1 MKALAYLNKYL
12 IKYKWRLILGSVFIT
27 ASNFFGVEMPQIVR
41 EAVNVFT
48 IKLNALSVASKY
60 EGSFISLFSESILE
74 SGIFL
79 ALLYVGFSLCKG
91 FFVFLNRQTIII
103 MSRLIEYD
111 LKNEIYDHYQ
121 QLTPAFYKKNNT
133 GDLMN
138 RISEDVSKVRMYLG
152 PAIMYSINLLVLSV
166 LTIYYMAS
174 VNVELT
180 LYALAPLPIMTVLIY
195 YISRIMNRRSE
206 EVQQQQSIISNY
218 VQESFSG
225 IRVVKAYNMQKSLN
239 ASFLKEA
246 NEFKTRSMK
255 LATINAFFFPVIV
268 LLIGIST
275 VLTIYIG
282 GLKANEGIIT
292 NGDIAAFVI
301 YVNMLTWPFAS
312 IGWVTSM
319 VQRASASQ
327 KRINEFL
334 NQKPDIYSV
343 EDAVPMKVGDIVFD
357 DVSFV
362 YPDSGIKAL
371 QNISF
376 TLPEGKT
383 LGVIGETGSGKSTIA
398 NMIARLY
405 DVNTG
410 QIRIA
415 DTPIQ
420 QIDLTELRESIGYV
434 PQDSF
439 LFSDT
444 IANNITFG
452 LRELDEDSED
462 KMVQAAKDAHI
473 YNNIVEFENGFE
485 TIVGERGITLSGGQK
500 QRVSIARAIIK
511 HPDILIFDDCL
522 SAVDTE
528 TEDIILRNLKRI
540 MEGKTSVIIS
550 HRISSLEHA
559 DLILVMND
567 GRVIERGTHEEL
579 LNLNGYYASLNE
591 KQKL

>member
-1 MKALAYLNKYL
+1 MKSLAYLNKYL
-12 IKYKWRLILGSVFIT
+12 VKYKWRLILGTIFIT
-27 ASNFFGVEMPQIVR
+27 ASNFFGVEMPRLVKK
-41 EAVNVFT
+41 AVDLFEKKIGSIRSSSLT
-48 IKLNALSVASKY
+48 EMDRSEILDGALY
-60 EGSFISLFSESILE
+60 
-74 SGIFL
+74 L
-79 ALLYVGFSLCKG
+79 ALIYVGFSLVRG

-111 LKNEIYDHYQ
+111 LKNEIYHHYQ
-121 QLTPAFYKKNNT
+121 KLTPAFYKQNNT

-152 PAIMYSINLLVLSV
+152 PAIMYSINLLVLSG
-166 LTIYYMAS
+166 LTIYYMVS
-174 VNVELT
+174 VNLELT
-180 LYALAPLPIMTVLIY
+180 LYALAPLPIMTIMIY
-195 YISRIMNRRSE
+195 YISKIMNRRSE
-206 EVQQQQSIISNY
+206 EVQVQQSLISTF

-239 ASFLKEA
+239 QSFLEEA
-246 NEFKTRSMK
+246 NEYRSRSMK

-268 LLIGIST
+268 LLIGVST

-319 VQRASASQ
+319 VQRAAASQ

-334 NQKPDIYSV
+334 KQKPAILSTVNPVD
-343 EDAVPMKVGDIVFD
+343 MKGGDIVFEN
-357 DVSFV
+357 VSFV

-371 QNISF
+371 QDISF

-383 LGVIGETGSGKSTIA
+383 LGIIGETGSGKSTIA

-405 DVNTG
+405 DVNSG
-410 QIRIA
+410 SIRVGGSDIK
-415 DTPIQ
+415 DI
-420 QIDLTELRESIGYV
+420 ELSQLRNSIGYV
-434 PQDSF
+434 PQDAF

-444 IANNITFG
+444 IANNIKFG
-452 LRELDEDSED
+452 LSELGSESDER
-462 KMVQAAKDAHI
+462 MVQAAKDAHI
-473 YNNIVEFENGFE
+473 YNNIVEFEKGFE
-485 TIVGERGITLSGGQK
+485 TVVGERGITLSGGQK

-511 HPDILIFDDCL
+511 QPDILVFDDCL

-540 MEGKTSVIIS
+540 MKGKTAVIIS

-559 DLILVMND
+559 DLILVMNE
-567 GRVIERGTHEEL
+567 GKIIEQGDHEEL
-579 LNLNGYYASLNE
+579 MSQKGYYASLNE
-591 KQKL
+591 KQKI

>member
-1 MKALAYLNKYL
+1 MKSLAYLNKYL
-12 IKYKWRLILGSVFIT
+12 VKYKWRLILGTIFIT
-27 ASNFFGVEMPQIVR
+27 ASNFFGVEMPRLVKK
-41 EAVNVFT
+41 AVDLFEKKIGSIRSSSLT
-48 IKLNALSVASKY
+48 EMDRSEILDGALY
-60 EGSFISLFSESILE
+60 
-74 SGIFL
+74 L
-79 ALLYVGFSLCKG
+79 ALIYVGFSLVRG

-111 LKNEIYDHYQ
+111 LKNEIYHHYQ
-121 QLTPAFYKKNNT
+121 KLTPAFYKQNNT

-152 PAIMYSINLLVLSV
+152 PAIMYSINLLVLSG
-166 LTIYYMAS
+166 LTIYYMVS
-174 VNVELT
+174 VNLELT
-180 LYALAPLPIMTVLIY
+180 LYALAPLPIMTIMIY
-195 YISRIMNRRSE
+195 YISKIMNRRSE
-206 EVQQQQSIISNY
+206 EVQVQQSLISTF

-239 ASFLKEA
+239 QSFLEEA
-246 NEFKTRSMK
+246 NEYRSRSMK

-268 LLIGIST
+268 LLIGVST

-319 VQRASASQ
+319 VQRAAASQ

-334 NQKPDIYSV
+334 KQKPAILSTANPVD
-343 EDAVPMKVGDIVFD
+343 MKGGDIVFEN
-357 DVSFV
+357 VSFV

-371 QNISF
+371 QDISF

-383 LGVIGETGSGKSTIA
+383 LGIIGETGSGKSTIA

-405 DVNTG
+405 DVNSG
-410 QIRIA
+410 SIRVGGSDIK
-415 DTPIQ
+415 DI
-420 QIDLTELRESIGYV
+420 ELSQLRNSIGYV
-434 PQDSF
+434 PQDAF

-444 IANNITFG
+444 IANNIKFG
-452 LRELDEDSED
+452 LSELGSESDER
-462 KMVQAAKDAHI
+462 MVQAAKDAHI
-473 YNNIVEFENGFE
+473 YNNIVEFEKGFE
-485 TIVGERGITLSGGQK
+485 TVVGERGITLSGGQK

-511 HPDILIFDDCL
+511 QPDILVFDDCL

-540 MEGKTSVIIS
+540 MKGKTAVIIS

-559 DLILVMND
+559 DLILVMNE
-567 GRVIERGTHEEL
+567 GKIIEQGDHEEL
-579 LNLNGYYASLNE
+579 MSQKGYYASLNE
-591 KQKL
+591 KQKI

>member
-1 MKALAYLNKYL
+1 MKSLAYLNKYL
-12 IKYKWRLILGSVFIT
+12 VKYKWRLILGTIFIT
-27 ASNFFGVEMPQIVR
+27 ASNFFGVEMPRLVKK
-41 EAVNVFT
+41 AVDLFEKKIGSIRSSSLT
-48 IKLNALSVASKY
+48 EMDRSEILDGALY
-60 EGSFISLFSESILE
+60 
-74 SGIFL
+74 L
-79 ALLYVGFSLCKG
+79 ALIYVGFSLVRG

-111 LKNEIYDHYQ
+111 LKNEIYHHYQ
-121 QLTPAFYKKNNT
+121 KLTPAFYKQNNT

-152 PAIMYSINLLVLSV
+152 PAIMYSINLLVLSG
-166 LTIYYMAS
+166 LTIYYMVS
-174 VNVELT
+174 VNLELT
-180 LYALAPLPIMTVLIY
+180 LYALAPLPIMTIMIY
-195 YISRIMNRRSE
+195 YISKIMNRRSE
-206 EVQQQQSIISNY
+206 EVQVQQSLISTF

-239 ASFLKEA
+239 QSFLEEA
-246 NEFKTRSMK
+246 NEYRSRSMK

-268 LLIGIST
+268 LLIGVST

-319 VQRASASQ
+319 VQRAAASQ

-334 NQKPDIYSV
+334 KQKPAILSTANPAD
-343 EDAVPMKVGDIVFD
+343 MKGGDIVFEN
-357 DVSFV
+357 VSFV

-371 QNISF
+371 QDISF

-383 LGVIGETGSGKSTIA
+383 LGIIGETGSGKSTIA

-405 DVNTG
+405 DVNSG
-410 QIRIA
+410 SIRVGGSDIK
-415 DTPIQ
+415 DI
-420 QIDLTELRESIGYV
+420 ELSQLRNSIGYV
-434 PQDSF
+434 PQDAF

-444 IANNITFG
+444 IANNIKFG
-452 LRELDEDSED
+452 LSELGSESDER
-462 KMVQAAKDAHI
+462 MVQAAKDAHI
-473 YNNIVEFENGFE
+473 YNNIVEFEKGFE
-485 TIVGERGITLSGGQK
+485 TVVGERGITLSGGQK

-511 HPDILIFDDCL
+511 QPDILVFDDCL

-540 MEGKTSVIIS
+540 MKGKTAVIIS

-559 DLILVMND
+559 DLILVMNE
-567 GRVIERGTHEEL
+567 GKIIEQGDHEEL
-579 LNLNGYYASLNE
+579 MSQKGYYASLNE
-591 KQKL
+591 KQKI

>member
-1 MKALAYLNKYL
+1 MKSLAYLNKYL
-12 IKYKWRLILGSVFIT
+12 VKYKWRLILGTIFIT
-27 ASNFFGVEMPQIVR
+27 ASNFFGVEMPRLVKK
-41 EAVNVFT
+41 AVDLFEKKIGSIRSSSLT
-48 IKLNALSVASKY
+48 EMDRSEILDGALY
-60 EGSFISLFSESILE
+60 
-74 SGIFL
+74 L
-79 ALLYVGFSLCKG
+79 ALIYVGFSLVRG

-111 LKNEIYDHYQ
+111 LKNEIYHHYQ
-121 QLTPAFYKKNNT
+121 KLTPAFYKQNNT

-152 PAIMYSINLLVLSV
+152 PAIMYSINLLVLSG
-166 LTIYYMAS
+166 LTIYYMVS
-174 VNVELT
+174 VNLELT
-180 LYALAPLPIMTVLIY
+180 LYALAPLPIMTIMIY
-195 YISRIMNRRSE
+195 YISKIMNRRSE
-206 EVQQQQSIISNY
+206 EVQVQQSLISTF

-239 ASFLKEA
+239 QSFLEEA
-246 NEFKTRSMK
+246 NEYRSRSMK

-268 LLIGIST
+268 LLIGVST

-319 VQRASASQ
+319 VQRAAASQ

-334 NQKPDIYSV
+334 KQKPAILSTANPVD
-343 EDAVPMKVGDIVFD
+343 MKGGDIVFEN
-357 DVSFV
+357 VSFV

-371 QNISF
+371 QDISF

-383 LGVIGETGSGKSTIA
+383 LGIIGETGSGKSTIA

-405 DVNTG
+405 DVNSG
-410 QIRIA
+410 SIRVGGSDIK
-415 DTPIQ
+415 DI
-420 QIDLTELRESIGYV
+420 ELSQLRNSIGYV
-434 PQDSF
+434 PQDAF

-444 IANNITFG
+444 IANNIKFG
-452 LRELDEDSED
+452 LSELGSESDER
-462 KMVQAAKDAHI
+462 MVQAAKDAHI
-473 YNNIVEFENGFE
+473 YNNIVEFEKGFE
-485 TIVGERGITLSGGQK
+485 TVVGERGITLSGGQK

-511 HPDILIFDDCL
+511 QPDILVFDDCL

-540 MEGKTSVIIS
+540 MKGKTAVIIS

-559 DLILVMND
+559 DLILVMNE
-567 GRVIERGTHEEL
+567 GRIIEQGDHEEL
-579 LNLNGYYASLNE
+579 MSQKGYYASLNE
-591 KQKL
+591 KQKI

>member
-1 MKALAYLNKYL
+1 MKSLAYLNKYL
-12 IKYKWRLILGSVFIT
+12 IKYKWRLLLGTIFIT
-27 ASNFFGVEMPQIVR
+27 ASNYFGVEMPRLVKK
-41 EAVNVFT
+41 AVDLFEK
-48 IKLNALSVASKY
+48 KLGAIQSSSLTDLDKSDILDGALY
-60 EGSFISLFSESILE
+60 
-74 SGIFL
+74 L
-79 ALLYVGFSLCKG
+79 ALIYVGYSLVRG

-111 LKNEIYDHYQ
+111 LKNEIYSHYQ
-121 QLTPAFYKKNNT
+121 KLTPAFYKQHNT

-152 PAIMYSINLLVLSV
+152 PAIMYSINLLVLSG
-166 LTIYYMAS
+166 LTIYYMVS
-174 VNVELT
+174 VNLELT

-195 YISRIMNRRSE
+195 YISKIMNKRSE
-206 EVQQQQSIISNY
+206 EVQVQQSLISTF

-239 ASFLKEA
+239 ASFLEEA
-246 NEFKTRSMK
+246 GEYRTRSMK

-268 LLIGIST
+268 LLIGVST

-319 VQRASASQ
+319 VQRAAASQ

-334 NQKPDIYSV
+334 KQQPEIFSK
-343 EDAVPMKVGDIVFD
+343 EGAQEMKAGDIVFEN
-357 DVSFV
+357 VSFV

-383 LGVIGETGSGKSTIA
+383 LGIIGETGSGKSTVA

-405 DVNTG
+405 DVNSG
-410 QIRIA
+410 LIKIG
-415 DTPIQ
+415 DVEIEN
-420 QIDLTELRESIGYV
+420 IDLNQLRNSIGYV
-434 PQDSF
+434 PQDAF

-444 IANNITFG
+444 IANNIKFG
-452 LRELDEDSED
+452 LNQLDENSGEL
-462 KMVQAAKDAHI
+462 MNQAAKDAHI
-473 YNNIVEFENGFE
+473 YSNIMDFEKGFE

-511 HPDILIFDDCL
+511 HPEILIFDDCL

-540 MEGKTSVIIS
+540 MKGKTSVIIS

-559 DLILVMND
+559 DLILVMNE
-567 GRVIERGTHEEL
+567 GKVIEQGNHDEL
-579 LNLNGYYASLNE
+579 MAMDGYYASLNE
-591 KQKL
+591 KQKI

>member
-1 MKALAYLNKYL
+1 MKSLAYLNKYL
-12 IKYKWRLILGSVFIT
+12 FKYKWRLILGTVFIA
-27 ASNFFGVEMPQIVR
+27 ASNFFGVEMPRLVKR
-41 EAVNVFT
+41 AVDLFEKK
-48 IKLNALSVASKY
+48 IGAIQASTLTELDK
-60 EGSFISLFSESILE
+60 SDILE
-74 SGIFL
+74 GALYL
-79 ALLYVGFSLCKG
+79 ALIYVGYSLIRG

-111 LKNEIYDHYQ
+111 LKNEIYSHYQ
-121 QLTPAFYKKNNT
+121 KLTPSFYKQNNT

-152 PAIMYSINLLVLSV
+152 PAIMYSINLLVLSG
-166 LTIYYMAS
+166 LTIYYMVS
-174 VNVELT
+174 VNLELT

-195 YISRIMNRRSE
+195 YISKIMNKRSE
-206 EVQQQQSIISNY
+206 EVQVQQSLISTF

-246 NEFKTRSMK
+246 SEYRSRSMK

-268 LLIGIST
+268 LLIGVST

-319 VQRASASQ
+319 VQRAAASQ

-334 NQKPDIYSV
+334 KQKPDIYSK
-343 EDAVPMKVGDIVFD
+343 EKASKMKSGDIVFK

-371 QNISF
+371 QKVSF
-376 TLPEGKT
+376 TLPQGKT
-383 LGVIGETGSGKSTIA
+383 LGIIGETGSGKSTIA

-405 DVNTG
+405 DASSGEILVG
-410 QIRIA
+410 K
-415 DTPIQ
+415 TPIEE
-420 QIDLTELRESIGYV
+420 IDLTELRQSIGYV
-434 PQDSF
+434 PQDAF

-444 IANNITFG
+444 IANNIQFG
-452 LRELDEDSED
+452 LSELGPQGDDL
-462 KMVQAAKDAHI
+462 MINAAKDAHI
-473 YNNIVEFENGFE
+473 YSNIMDFEKGFE
-485 TIVGERGITLSGGQK
+485 TVVGERGITLSGGQK

-511 HPDILIFDDCL
+511 HPDILVFDDCL

-528 TEDIILRNLKRI
+528 TEDIILKNLKRI
-540 MEGKTSVIIS
+540 MNGKTSVIIS

-559 DLILVMND
+559 DLILVMNE
-567 GRVIERGTHEEL
+567 GVVIEQGNHEEL
-579 LNLNGYYASLNE
+579 MSMNGYYASLNE
-591 KQKL
+591 KQKM

>member
-1 MKALAYLNKYL
+1 MKSLAYLNKYL
-12 IKYKWRLILGSVFIT
+12 VKYKWRLMLGTVFIT
-27 ASNFFGVEMPQIVR
+27 ASNFFGVEMPRLVKK
-41 EAVNVFT
+41 AVDLFEKKIGSIRSSFLT
-48 IKLNALSVASKY
+48 EMDRSEILDGALY
-60 EGSFISLFSESILE
+60 
-74 SGIFL
+74 L
-79 ALLYVGFSLCKG
+79 ALIYVGFSIVRG

-111 LKNEIYDHYQ
+111 LKNEIYHHYQ
-121 QLTPAFYKKNNT
+121 KLTPAFYKQNNT

-152 PAIMYSINLLVLSV
+152 PAIMYSINLLVLSG
-166 LTIYYMAS
+166 LTIYYMVS
-174 VNVELT
+174 VNSELT
-180 LYALAPLPIMTVLIY
+180 LYALAPLPIMTVMIY
-195 YISRIMNRRSE
+195 YISKIMNRRSE
-206 EVQQQQSIISNY
+206 EVQVQQSMISTF

-239 ASFLKEA
+239 QSFLKEA
-246 NEFKTRSMK
+246 NEYRSRSMK

-268 LLIGIST
+268 LLIGVST

-319 VQRASASQ
+319 VQRAAASQ

-334 NQKPDIYSV
+334 KQKPAILSTTNPVD
-343 EDAVPMKVGDIVFD
+343 MKGGDIVFEN
-357 DVSFV
+357 VSFV

-371 QNISF
+371 QDISF

-383 LGVIGETGSGKSTIA
+383 LGIIGETGSGKSTIA

-405 DVNTG
+405 DVNSG
-410 QIRIA
+410 SIRVGGSDIK
-415 DTPIQ
+415 DI
-420 QIDLTELRESIGYV
+420 ELSQLRNSIGYV
-434 PQDSF
+434 PQDAF

-444 IANNITFG
+444 IANNIKFG
-452 LRELDEDSED
+452 LSELGSESDER
-462 KMVQAAKDAHI
+462 MVQAAKDAHI
-473 YNNIVEFENGFE
+473 YNNIVEFEKGFE

-511 HPDILIFDDCL
+511 QPDILVFDDCL

-540 MEGKTSVIIS
+540 MKGKTAVIIS

-559 DLILVMND
+559 DLILVLNE
-567 GRVIERGTHEEL
+567 GKIIEQGDHEEL
-579 LNLNGYYASLNE
+579 MSQKGYYASLNE
-591 KQKL
+591 KQKI

>member
-1 MKALAYLNKYL
+1 MKSLSYLNKYL
-12 IKYKWRLILGSVFIT
+12 IKYKWRLILGTLFIA
-27 ASNFFGVEMPQIVR
+27 ASNYFGVEMPRLVKR
-41 EAVNVFT
+41 AVDLFEKK
-48 IKLNALSVASKY
+48 I
-60 EGSFISLFSESILE
+60 GSIQTSSLTEMDRSEILD
-74 SGIFL
+74 GAFYL
-79 ALLYVGFSLCKG
+79 ALIYVGYSLIRG

-111 LKNEIYDHYQ
+111 LKNEIYQHYQ
-121 QLTPAFYKKNNT
+121 KLTPAFYKQNNT

-152 PAIMYSINLLVLSV
+152 PAIMYTINLLVLSG
-166 LTIYYMAS
+166 LTIYYMVS

-180 LYALAPLPIMTVLIY
+180 LYALAPLPIMTIMIY
-195 YISRIMNRRSE
+195 YISKIMNRRSE
-206 EVQQQQSIISNY
+206 EVQVQQSLISTF

-239 ASFLKEA
+239 QSFLKEA
-246 NEFKTRSMK
+246 NEYRSRSMK

-268 LLIGIST
+268 LLIGVST

-282 GLKANEGIIT
+282 GIKANQGIIT

-319 VQRASASQ
+319 VQRAAASQ

-334 NQKPDIYSV
+334 NQKPAIFSKSNAV
-343 EDAVPMKVGDIVFD
+343 EMKGGDIVFD
-357 DVSFV
+357 EVSFV

-376 TLPEGKT
+376 TLPQGKT
-383 LGVIGETGSGKSTIA
+383 LGIIGETGSGKSTVA

-405 DVNTG
+405 DVDSGVIRLGNTN
-410 QIRIA
+410 IEDIE
-415 DTPIQ
+415 
-420 QIDLTELRESIGYV
+420 LTQLRRSIGYV

-444 IANNITFG
+444 IANNIKFG
-452 LRELDEDSED
+452 LTELSQESDSLME
-462 KMVQAAKDAHI
+462 QAAKDAHI
-473 YNNIVEFENGFE
+473 YSNIVGFDKGFE
-485 TIVGERGITLSGGQK
+485 TLVGERGITLSGGQK

-511 HPDILIFDDCL
+511 QPDILVFDDCL

-540 MEGKTSVIIS
+540 MEGKTAVIIS

-559 DLILVMND
+559 DLILVMNE
-567 GRVIERGTHEEL
+567 GQIIEQGDHEQL
-579 LNLNGYYASLNE
+579 IRQNGYYASLNE
-591 KQKL
+591 KQKV

>member
-1 MKALAYLNKYL
+1 MKSLAYLNKYL
-12 IKYKWRLILGSVFIT
+12 VKYKWRLMLGTVFIT
-27 ASNFFGVEMPQIVR
+27 ASNFFGVEMPRLVKK
-41 EAVNVFT
+41 AVDLFEKKIGSIRSSSLT
-48 IKLNALSVASKY
+48 EMDRSEILDGALY
-60 EGSFISLFSESILE
+60 
-74 SGIFL
+74 L
-79 ALLYVGFSLCKG
+79 ALIYVGFSIVRG

-111 LKNEIYDHYQ
+111 LKNEIYHHYQ
-121 QLTPAFYKKNNT
+121 KLTPAFYKQNNT

-152 PAIMYSINLLVLSV
+152 PAIMYSINLLVLSG
-166 LTIYYMAS
+166 LTIYYMVS
-174 VNVELT
+174 VNSELT
-180 LYALAPLPIMTVLIY
+180 LYALAPLPIMTVMIY
-195 YISRIMNRRSE
+195 YISKIMNRRSE
-206 EVQQQQSIISNY
+206 EVQVQQSMISTF

-239 ASFLKEA
+239 QSFLKEA
-246 NEFKTRSMK
+246 NEYRSRSMK

-268 LLIGIST
+268 LLIGVST

-282 GLKANEGIIT
+282 GLKANVGIIT

-319 VQRASASQ
+319 VQRAAASQ

-334 NQKPDIYSV
+334 KQKPAILSTTNPVD
-343 EDAVPMKVGDIVFD
+343 MKGGDIIFEN
-357 DVSFV
+357 VSFV

-371 QNISF
+371 QDISF

-383 LGVIGETGSGKSTIA
+383 LGIIGETGSGKSTIA

-405 DVNTG
+405 DVNSG
-410 QIRIA
+410 SIRVGGSDIK
-415 DTPIQ
+415 DI
-420 QIDLTELRESIGYV
+420 ELSQLRNSIGYV
-434 PQDSF
+434 PQDAF

-444 IANNITFG
+444 IANNIKFG
-452 LRELDEDSED
+452 LSELGSESDER
-462 KMVQAAKDAHI
+462 MVQAAKDAHI
-473 YNNIVEFENGFE
+473 YNNIVEFEKGFE

-511 HPDILIFDDCL
+511 QPDILVFDDCL

-540 MEGKTSVIIS
+540 MKGKTAVIIS

-559 DLILVMND
+559 DLILVLNE
-567 GRVIERGTHEEL
+567 GKIIEQGDHEEL
-579 LNLNGYYASLNE
+579 MSQKGYYASLNE
-591 KQKL
+591 KQKI

>member
-1 MKALAYLNKYL
+1 MKSLAYLNKYL
-12 IKYKWRLILGSVFIT
+12 FKYKWRLILGTIFIA
-27 ASNFFGVEMPQIVR
+27 ASNYFGVEMPRLVKN
-41 EAVNVFT
+41 AVDLFEKK
-48 IKLNALSVASKY
+48 IGAIQASKLT
-60 EGSFISLFSESILE
+60 ELDKTEILE
-74 SGIFL
+74 GAFYL
-79 ALLYVGFSLCKG
+79 ALLYVGYSLIRG

-103 MSRLIEYD
+103 MSRLIEFD
-111 LKNEIYDHYQ
+111 LKNEIYSHYQ
-121 QLTPAFYKKNNT
+121 KLTPAFYKQNNT

-152 PAIMYSINLLVLSV
+152 PAIMYSINLLVLSG
-166 LTIYYMAS
+166 LTIYYMVS
-174 VNVELT
+174 VNLELT

-195 YISRIMNRRSE
+195 YISKIMNRRSE
-206 EVQQQQSIISNY
+206 EVQVQQSLISTF

-239 ASFLKEA
+239 TSFLDEA
-246 NEFKTRSMK
+246 SEYRTRSMK

-282 GLKANEGIIT
+282 GIKANEGIIT

-319 VQRASASQ
+319 VQRAAASQ

-334 NQKPDIYSV
+334 NQQPDIFSKQDSV
-343 EDAVPMKVGDIVFD
+343 DMKTGDIQFK

-371 QNISF
+371 QNVSF
-376 TLPEGKT
+376 TLPKGKT
-383 LGVIGETGSGKSTIA
+383 LGIIGETGSGKSTIA

-405 DVNTG
+405 DANSG
-410 QIRIA
+410 IISIGESIIEDINLNQ
-415 DTPIQ
+415 
-420 QIDLTELRESIGYV
+420 LRESIGYV
-434 PQDSF
+434 PQDAF

-444 IANNITFG
+444 IANNIKFG
-452 LRELDEDSED
+452 LSDLDENSEEL
-462 KMVQAAKDAHI
+462 MLQAAKDAHI
-473 YNNIVEFENGFE
+473 YSNIIDFEKGFE
-485 TIVGERGITLSGGQK
+485 TVVGERGITLSGGQK

-528 TEDIILRNLKRI
+528 TEDIILKNLKRI
-540 MEGKTSVIIS
+540 MAGKTAVIIS

-559 DLILVMND
+559 DVILVMNE
-567 GRVIERGTHEEL
+567 GKVIEQGNHEEL
-579 LNLNGYYASLNE
+579 MALNGYYTSLNE
-591 KQKL
+591 KQKG

>member
-12 IKYKWRLILGSVFIT
+12 VKYKWRLILGTIFIT
-27 ASNFFGVEMPQIVR
+27 ASNYFGVEMPRIVKDS
-41 EAVNVFT
+41 VNLFADK
-48 IKLNALSVASKY
+48 IISLKGIALSELDKSD
-60 EGSFISLFSESILE
+60 ILE
-74 SGIFL
+74 SGIYL
-79 ALLYVGFSLCKG
+79 AFIYVVFSLLRG

-103 MSRLIEYD
+103 MSRLIEFD
-111 LKNEIYDHYQ
+111 LKNEIYSHYQ
-121 QLTPAFYKKNNT
+121 KLTPAFYKQNNT

-138 RISEDVSKVRMYLG
+138 RISEDVSKTRMYLG
-152 PAIMYSINLLVLSV
+152 PAIMYSINLLVLSIMV
-166 LTIYYMAS
+166 IYYMVS
-174 VNVELT
+174 VNLELT
-180 LYALAPLPIMTVLIY
+180 LYALAPLPIMTIMIY
-195 YISRIMNRRSE
+195 YISKIMNRRSE
-206 EVQQQQSIISNY
+206 EVQVQQSIISTF

-239 ASFLKEA
+239 ASFLNTA
-246 NEFKTRSMK
+246 NEYKSRSMK
-255 LATINAFFFPVIV
+255 LATIDAFFFPVIV

-282 GLKANEGIIT
+282 GIKANEGVIT

-319 VQRASASQ
+319 VQRAAASQ

-334 NQKPDIYSV
+334 NEVPSV
-343 EDAVPMKVGDIVFD
+343 FSKENSVPMKGGDIVFE

-371 QNISF
+371 KHVNF
-376 TLPEGKT
+376 TLPEGKI
-383 LGVIGETGSGKSTIA
+383 LGIIGETGSGKSTLA
-398 NMIARLY
+398 NLIARLY

-410 QIRIA
+410 VIKLGEF
-415 DTPIQ
+415 PIEN
-420 QIDLTELRESIGYV
+420 IDLEGLRQAIGYV

-439 LFSDT
+439 LFSDS
-444 IANNITFG
+444 IANNIKFG
-452 LRELDEDSED
+452 LSEIGD
-462 KMVQAAKDAHI
+462 NSNYLMEQAAKDAHI
-473 YNNIVEFENGFE
+473 YNNIVDFTNGFE

-511 HPDILIFDDCL
+511 QPDILIFDDCL
-522 SAVDTE
+522 SALDTE
-528 TEDIILRNLKRI
+528 TEAIILKNLKRI

-559 DLILVMND
+559 DLILVMNE
-567 GRVIERGTHEEL
+567 GEIIERGTHGEL
-579 LNLNGYYASLNE
+579 MAKNGYYASLNE
-591 KQKL
+591 KQKI

>member
-1 MKALAYLNKYL
+1 MKSLSYLNKYL
-12 IKYKWRLILGSVFIT
+12 IKYKWRLILGTLFIA
-27 ASNFFGVEMPQIVR
+27 ASNYFGVEMPRLVKR
-41 EAVNVFT
+41 AVDLFEKK
-48 IKLNALSVASKY
+48 I
-60 EGSFISLFSESILE
+60 GSIQTSSLTEMDRSEILD
-74 SGIFL
+74 GAFYL
-79 ALLYVGFSLCKG
+79 ALIYVGYSLIRG

-111 LKNEIYDHYQ
+111 LKNEIYQHYQ
-121 QLTPAFYKKNNT
+121 KLTPAFYKQNNT

-152 PAIMYSINLLVLSV
+152 PAIMYTINLLVLSG
-166 LTIYYMAS
+166 LTIYYMVS

-180 LYALAPLPIMTVLIY
+180 LYALAPLPIMTIMIY
-195 YISRIMNRRSE
+195 YISKIMNRRSE
-206 EVQQQQSIISNY
+206 EVQVQQSLISTF

-239 ASFLKEA
+239 QSFLKEA
-246 NEFKTRSMK
+246 NEYRSRSMK

-268 LLIGIST
+268 LLIGVST

-282 GLKANEGIIT
+282 GIKANQGIIT

-319 VQRASASQ
+319 VQRAAASQ

-334 NQKPDIYSV
+334 NQKPAIFSKSNAV
-343 EDAVPMKVGDIVFD
+343 EMKGGDIVFD
-357 DVSFV
+357 EVSFV

-376 TLPEGKT
+376 TLPQGKT
-383 LGVIGETGSGKSTIA
+383 LGIIGETGSGKSTVA

-405 DVNTG
+405 DVDSG
-410 QIRIA
+410 VIRVGNSNIE
-415 DTPIQ
+415 DIE
-420 QIDLTELRESIGYV
+420 LTQLRRSIGYV

-444 IANNITFG
+444 IANNIKFG
-452 LRELDEDSED
+452 LTELSQESDSLME
-462 KMVQAAKDAHI
+462 QAAKDAHI
-473 YNNIVEFENGFE
+473 YSNIVGFDKGFE
-485 TIVGERGITLSGGQK
+485 TLVGERGITLSGGQK

-511 HPDILIFDDCL
+511 QPDILVFDDCL

-540 MEGKTSVIIS
+540 MEGKTAVIIS

-559 DLILVMND
+559 DLILVMNE
-567 GRVIERGTHEEL
+567 GQIIEQGDHEQL
-579 LNLNGYYASLNE
+579 IRQNGYYASLNE
-591 KQKL
+591 KQKV

>member
-1 MKALAYLNKYL
+1 MKSLSYLNKYL
-12 IKYKWRLILGSVFIT
+12 IKYKWRLILGTLFIA
-27 ASNFFGVEMPQIVR
+27 ASNYFGVEMPRLVKR
-41 EAVNVFT
+41 AVDLFEKK
-48 IKLNALSVASKY
+48 I
-60 EGSFISLFSESILE
+60 GSIQTSSLTEMDRSEILD
-74 SGIFL
+74 GAFYL
-79 ALLYVGFSLCKG
+79 ALIYVGYSLIRG

-111 LKNEIYDHYQ
+111 LKNEIYQHYQ
-121 QLTPAFYKKNNT
+121 KLTPAFYKQNNT

-152 PAIMYSINLLVLSV
+152 PAIMYTINLLVLSG
-166 LTIYYMAS
+166 LTIYYMVS

-180 LYALAPLPIMTVLIY
+180 LYALAPLPIMTIMIY
-195 YISRIMNRRSE
+195 YISKIMNRRSE
-206 EVQQQQSIISNY
+206 EVQVQQSLISTF

-239 ASFLKEA
+239 QSFLKEA
-246 NEFKTRSMK
+246 NEYRSRSMK

-268 LLIGIST
+268 LLIGVST

-282 GLKANEGIIT
+282 GIKANQGIIT

-319 VQRASASQ
+319 VQRAAASQ

-334 NQKPDIYSV
+334 NQKPAIFSKSNAV
-343 EDAVPMKVGDIVFD
+343 EMKGRDIVFD
-357 DVSFV
+357 EVSFV

-376 TLPEGKT
+376 TLPQGKT
-383 LGVIGETGSGKSTIA
+383 LGIIGETGSGKSTVA

-405 DVNTG
+405 DVDSG
-410 QIRIA
+410 VIRVGNSNIE
-415 DTPIQ
+415 DIE
-420 QIDLTELRESIGYV
+420 LTQLRRSIGYV

-444 IANNITFG
+444 IANNIKFG
-452 LRELDEDSED
+452 LTELSQESDSLME
-462 KMVQAAKDAHI
+462 QAAKDAHI
-473 YNNIVEFENGFE
+473 YSNIVGFDKGFE
-485 TIVGERGITLSGGQK
+485 TLVGERGITLSGGQK

-511 HPDILIFDDCL
+511 QPDILVFDDCL

-540 MEGKTSVIIS
+540 MEGKTAVIIS

-559 DLILVMND
+559 DLILVMNE
-567 GRVIERGTHEEL
+567 GQIIEQGDHEQL
-579 LNLNGYYASLNE
+579 IRQNGYYASLNE
-591 KQKL
+591 KQKV

>member
-1 MKALAYLNKYL
+1 MKSLSYLNKYL
-12 IKYKWRLILGSVFIT
+12 IKYKWRLILGTIFIA
-27 ASNFFGVEMPQIVR
+27 ASNYFGVEMPRLVKK
-41 EAVNVFT
+41 AVDLFEKK
-48 IKLNALSVASKY
+48 IGSIQASSLS
-60 EGSFISLFSESILE
+60 EIDRSEILD
-74 SGIFL
+74 GAFYL
-79 ALLYVGFSLCKG
+79 ALIYVGYSLIRG

-111 LKNEIYDHYQ
+111 LKNEIYQHYQ
-121 QLTPAFYKKNNT
+121 KLTPAFYKQNNT

-152 PAIMYSINLLVLSV
+152 PAIMYTINLLVLSG
-166 LTIYYMAS
+166 LTIYYMVS

-180 LYALAPLPIMTVLIY
+180 LYALAPLPIMTIMIY
-195 YISRIMNRRSE
+195 YISKIMNRRSE
-206 EVQQQQSIISNY
+206 EVQVQQSLISTF

-239 ASFLKEA
+239 QSFLKEA
-246 NEFKTRSMK
+246 NEYRSRSMK

-268 LLIGIST
+268 LLIGVST

-282 GLKANEGIIT
+282 GIKANQGIIT

-319 VQRASASQ
+319 VQRAAASQ

-334 NQKPDIYSV
+334 NQKPAIFSKA
-343 EDAVPMKVGDIVFD
+343 DAVEMKGGDIVFD

-376 TLPEGKT
+376 TLPRGKT
-383 LGVIGETGSGKSTIA
+383 LGIIGETGSGKSTVA

-405 DVNTG
+405 DVDSGVIRLGNTN
-410 QIRIA
+410 IEDIE
-415 DTPIQ
+415 
-420 QIDLTELRESIGYV
+420 LTQLRRSIGYV
-434 PQDSF
+434 PQDAF

-444 IANNITFG
+444 IANNIQFG
-452 LRELDEDSED
+452 LSNLRPNSDELMID
-462 KMVQAAKDAHI
+462 AAKDAHI
-473 YNNIVEFENGFE
+473 YSNIMDFEKGFE
-485 TIVGERGITLSGGQK
+485 TVVGERGITLSGGQK

-511 HPDILIFDDCL
+511 QPDILVFDDCL

-540 MEGKTSVIIS
+540 MKAKTAVIIS

-559 DLILVMND
+559 DLILVMNE
-567 GRVIERGTHEEL
+567 GQIIEQGNHEQL
-579 LNLNGYYASLNE
+579 MRQNGYYASLNE
-591 KQKL
+591 KQKV